1 LEELMAGDLFN
12 PLLNQPQPEESLV
25 TDGGSIPD
33 VTTSMESIEPPSLT
47 EADTE
52 ARVTDTS
59 TVLLLGEPASE
70 RPMRI
75 VGEAIEYFAPDA
87 IVFVGSDAAH
97 LETQVL
103 HATDSDVTTA
113 KLSRA
118 AGGETVRWV
127 DRRLQLAV
135 APHASALETLGPE
148 FAANDTVHVLTD
160 QLRVSANET
169 ALRASLEGRE
179 EWEGAVERSGLGA
192 DSDPRAYIS
201 TAIPGPYSHD
211 WGDLRVCGAG
221 HESDGPPV
229 ARCLTLRGDGSVDL
243 KTREW
248 KRFGLTAITGVG
260 ASTAQSLR
268 ESWRAVTERE
278 ELAHADIAQL
288 SDIDGIGRSR
298 AKTIA
303 TRARAFENG
312 AILLEGG
319 GAEKLPNVAP
329 VYIDIETDGLSP
341 SMIWLIGAYDS
352 ERGEYRDFVE
362 TDSKNPAGALVEF
375 VTWLDDLSGSQPVVA
390 YNGWGFDFTAIEKEL
405 GRLAPSLLDVWS
417 STYRWDPYRWQK
429 DHAVF
434 PGRTNKLE
442 DVAEALGY
450 DGAATGLSGATVGEK
465 FSRWMNDQTPE
476 TELAW
481 DLHRRYCEDDVKA
494 LAYVCER
501 LFEAAAKQNVSTTTP
516 DETNTSQST
525 LGGY

>member
-1 LEELMAGDLFN
+1 MAGEPFD
-12 PLLNQPQPEESLV
+12 PSPDQPNPEESLLA
-25 TDGGSIPD
+25 D
-33 VTTSMESIEPPSLT
+33 ESASSEVATPTESVEPPSIT
-47 EADTE
+47 EAESD
-52 ARVTDTS
+52 ARVSDTS
-59 TVLLLGEPASE
+59 TVLLLGKPASE
-70 RPMRI
+70 RPVRI
-75 VGEAIEYFAPDA
+75 VSEAIEYFAPDA
-87 IVFVGSDAAH
+87 IVFVGSDAAR

-103 HATDSDVTTA
+103 HTTDSDVPTA

-118 AGGETVRWV
+118 TGGETVRWP
-127 DRRLQLAV
+127 DKRLQLAV
-135 APHASALETLGPE
+135 APHPPALEALRRE
-148 FAANDTVHVLTD
+148 FVADDTVHVLTD

-179 EWEGAVERSGLGA
+179 EWEDAVERSGLGTGSA
-192 DSDPRAYIS
+192 PRAHIS
-201 TAIPGPYSHD
+201 AAIPGPYSHD

-221 HESDGPPV
+221 HESGGPPV

-248 KRFGLTAITGVG
+248 KRFGLTAVTGVG

-268 ESWRAVTERE
+268 ESWRAITKRE
-278 ELAHADIAQL
+278 ELARADIAQL

-298 AKTIA
+298 AETIV
-303 TRARAFENG
+303 TRARAFENR
-312 AILLEGG
+312 AILLDGG

-352 ERGEYRDFVE
+352 KRGEYRDFVE
-362 TDSKNPAGALVEF
+362 TNPKNPAGALVEF

-390 YNGWGFDFTAIEKEL
+390 YNGWDFDFTAIEKQL
-405 GRLAPSLLDVWS
+405 GRLTPSLLDVWS
-417 STYRWDPYRWQK
+417 STYRWDPYHWQK

-442 DVAEALGY
+442 DVAEAVGY
-450 DGAATGLSGATVGEK
+450 DGGATGLSGATVGEK
-465 FSRWMNDQTPE
+465 FSRWMSDQTPE

-494 LAYVCER
+494 LAFVCEQ

-516 DETNTSQST
+516 DGANTSQST